1 MTSLSFAPMKP
12 IVETRAI
19 ETQTDSEPIK
29 TFATMDTQT
38 DEKETASIR
47 IQTENADLRDGSMQ
61 TIKTLTDTVE
71 I

>member
-1 MTSLSFAPMKP
+1 MKP
-12 IVETRAI
+12 VVETRAI

-38 DEKETASIR
+38 DQKETNSIC
-47 IQTENADLRDGSMQ
+47 IQTESADTKDGSMQ
-61 TIKTLTDTVE
+61 TTKTLTDTVE